1 MNARRRMQARP
12 RELLDAAL
20 AVFVEKGF
28 DAARTDEIAARA
40 GASKGTLYL
49 YFRSKEHLLK
59 TLIEQ
64 RFSLRIAVPQHE
76 TLADDR
82 SSHDL
87 IRRALTAWSA
97 AMADVR
103 AGGIFK
109 LVFAEAHSFPAL
121 AQFWQRDVIEPA
133 HRVIS
138 ALVMRGIARGEF
150 RPVNP
155 DLVAHS
161 LLLPMFMV
169 CMHRHAIDPLAPG
182 DPQLNDPELFIE
194 HFELVLEGVAS
205 PNQGEEHARPHPGR
219 VV

>member
-1 MNARRRMQARP
+1 MQARP

-49 YFRSKEHLLK
+49 YFRGKEDLLK

-64 RFSLRIAVPQHE
+64 RFSLRIAVPEHE
-76 TLADDR
+76 ALADDR

-87 IRRALTAWSA
+87 LRSTLTEWSA
-97 AMADVR
+97 ALADVR

-109 LVFAEAHSFPAL
+109 LVFAEAHGFPAL
-121 AQFWQRDVIEPA
+121 AQFWQRDVIEPS
-133 HRVIS
+133 RRMIS

-150 RPVNP
+150 RRVNP

-161 LLLPMFMV
+161 LVLPMFMV
-169 CMHRHAIDPLAPG
+169 CMHRHAINPLAPG
-182 DPQLNDPELFIE
+182 DSLLNNPALFIE
-194 HFELVLEGVAS
+194 HFELVLEGLAS
-205 PNQGEEHARPHPGR
+205 RTPPSPHQGEEDVRNLR
-219 VV
+219 